1 MMDVTRVAVGSMNK
15 AKLKAARDVVLQ
27 IWPDAVCRG
36 VSVDSGISAMPMCD
50 LEAREGAMNRAIAA
64 KDALVADM
72 GLGME
77 GSVSEEGGAM
87 YLTGWVA
94 VACSS
99 GQVSLASCGRL
110 PLPESVAERVRA
122 GEELGP
128 IIDELSGQQHSRES
142 LGAVGFLTDG
152 LVPRDMIFSVAL
164 AYAMAPIRHPELY
177 DA

>member
-1 MMDVTRVAVGSMNK
+1 MDVTQVAVGSLNK
-15 AKLKAARDVVLQ
+15 AKLKAARQIIFQ
-27 IWPDAVCRG
+27 IWPDAVCKG
-36 VSVDSGISAMPMCD
+36 VDVDSGISAMPMSD
-50 LEAREGAMNRAIAA
+50 EEARQGAINRAAA
-64 KDALVADM
+64 AREVLAADL

-77 GSVSEEGGAM
+77 GSVSQEDGVM

-94 VACSS
+94 VTCAN

-110 PLPESVAERVRA
+110 PLPESVARRVRA

-128 IIDELSGQQHSRES
+128 IIDELSGQQHSREN

-164 AYAMAPIRHPELY
+164 AYAMVPIRHPELY
-177 DA
+177 GA